1 MSPPALLSTHYV
13 IKLITISTNHKK
25 RRKGGGEKALR
36 WRNAVFCLQWKGG
49 KRECQRKCQGGP
61 TLLPL
66 MVRDTPPPAPG
77 PHSKGKRTHPLRI
90 CPSAP
95 ASTRF
100 AVARQVLPRT
110 VWMCT
115 INRNLRVVA
124 LKVSRDSW
132 RNSCCRNFLFNL
144 CCRSF
149 LLYHAAHSV
158 GTAAA

>member
-25 RRKGGGEKALR
+25 QKGGRRKSAEVEECRFLFAVKKGKERVSEKVSGWPDSCSLD
-36 WRNAVFCLQWKGG
+36 
-49 KRECQRKCQGGP
+49 GP
-61 TLLPL
+61 WHP
-66 MVRDTPPPAPG
+66 TPRPG
-77 PHSKGKRTHPLRI
+77 PHSKGKHTHPLRI
-90 CPSAP
+90 CPPAP

-100 AVARQVLPRT
+100 TIARQVLPRT

-149 LLYHAAHSV
+149 LLYHTAHSV